1 MVGEFVLAGRMV
13 KSNNGRSFK
22 IFTFTEDGR
31 SIFVGLI
38 SRENLG
44 MLARGERVEIA
55 IYRYVSMPRTEK
67 VTKELDFSVK
77 LADPGKLDGSVINP

>member
-1 MVGEFVLAGRMV
+1 MGDFVPAGRMV

-44 MLARGERVEIA
+44 MLARGERVEVT
-55 IYRYVSMPRTEK
+55 IYQYVSMPTAEK
-67 VTKELDFSVK
+67 VAKELDFSIR
-77 LADPGKLDGSVINP
+77 LADPAKLGDSEP